1 MSAPPSGDF
10 NAHVLRAMLSRLGE
24 EVTREV
30 LHAALDS
37 TLDAMVADAT
47 KTRKGGVREPAREP
61 VPVPEAA
68 PEPPARTLDEAT
80 ESTPKALSA
89 SGGTPG
95 RAPFNESA
103 ATKAARALRSRGF
116 V

>member
-10 NAHVLRAMLSRLGE
+10 NAHVLRAMLLRLGE

-37 TLDAMVADAT
+37 TLDAMVVEAT
-47 KTRKGGVREPAREP
+47 KTRRGGVREPAREA
-61 VPVPEAA
+61 VPEAPVAEEPA
-68 PEPPARTLDEAT
+68 PEPA
-80 ESTPKALSA
+80 ESAPKALNA
-89 SGGTPG
+89 SGGTP
-95 RAPFNESA
+95 APFSESA
-103 ATKAARALRSRGF
+103 AKKADRALRARGF